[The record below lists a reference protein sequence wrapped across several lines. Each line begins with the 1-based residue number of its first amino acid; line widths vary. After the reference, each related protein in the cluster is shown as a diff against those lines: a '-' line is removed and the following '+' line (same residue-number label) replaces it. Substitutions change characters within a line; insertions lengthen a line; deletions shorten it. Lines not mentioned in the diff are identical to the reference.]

1 MRLARRLLP
10 RAGVEDRVNP
20 VAFAERTLRR
30 YIEGGPYDH
39 DDVLIAAAV
48 LVREP
53 GADFTLGQL
62 VALVEEARARRLG
75 L

>member
-1 MRLARRLLP
+1 
-10 RAGVEDRVNP
+10 VEDRVNP

-39 DDVLIAAAV
+39 GDVLIAAAV

-53 GADFTLGQL
+53 GADVTLGQL
-62 VALVEEARARRLG
+62 VALVEEARARRAASEASP
-75 L
+75 